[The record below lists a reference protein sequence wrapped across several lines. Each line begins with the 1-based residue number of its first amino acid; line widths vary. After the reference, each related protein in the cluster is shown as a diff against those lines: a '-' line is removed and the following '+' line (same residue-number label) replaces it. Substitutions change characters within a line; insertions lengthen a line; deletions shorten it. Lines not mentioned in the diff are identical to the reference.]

1 MKNLNF
7 ISRMLNRWAYRSKVR
22 VYVCGAGGCTCE
34 WDSLRSSFYADL
46 KPSIYRV
53 YDPNE
58 ADFIALHGPLSD
70 ATLERMEDLLSHKPL
85 PVAGVG
91 SELRLDTAGYVLKS
105 DGEATKVKISALLMG
120 HVPEPQK
127 LQALAVQAVANV

>member
-1 MKNLNF
+1 MKKNNF
-7 ISRMLNRWAYRSKVR
+7 ISRTLNRWAYRSKMR
-22 VYVCGAGGCTCE
+22 VFVCGTGGTTCE

-58 ADFIALHGPLSD
+58 ADLVVLHGPLSD
-70 ATLERMEDLLSHKPL
+70 ATVERLEELLAVHPL

-91 SELRLDTAGYVLKS
+91 SELMVNDQGQLLKS
-105 DGEATKVKISALLMG
+105 SGDPAQIKLSAVLLG
-120 HVPEPQK
+120 HMPEPQE
-127 LQALAVQAVANV
+127 LQALAVEAVANV